1 MVVVVATAVAVADV
15 AAAVAVAEDVEQR
28 CCKLLQPGTSMLL

>member
-15 AAAVAVAEDVEQR
+15 AAAVAVAEDVELC